1 MTIWLPRAAQQRNS
15 CKSDTWP
22 IGVGSQSRSVRIND
36 QGSSC
41 STVLSGYHFSVR
53 CPFRAVINHH
63 LPGTDQGAAG
73 AEQQRGDGAPRAGDS
88 VDAEQ
93 LQHYQA
99 ADLQDVFESSPEV
112 SVGGGPGVAQKLY
125 LRGLEDTLLNVTI
138 DGANQPGQTFHHTGR
153 IGIEPELSSVPRS
166 SRGPATQRLGR
177 VRWEARF
184 VSSAKTLTI
193 CCAPASA
200 SGRWSRAAI
209 SAMPRASR
217 AATACTDGSMMSG
230 QPWPW

>member
-1 MTIWLPRAAQQRNS
+1 MQHCAFRLSLLGSLSFSALLFTITCQAQ
-15 CKSDTWP
+15 
-22 IGVGSQSRSVRIND
+22 INEPLEL
-36 QGSSC
+36 SS
-41 STVLSGYHFSVR
+41 SEVTARH
-53 CPFRAVINHH
+53 
-63 LPGTDQGAAG
+63 
-73 AEQQRGDGAPRAGDS
+73 EQGDS

-138 DGANQPGQTFHHTGR
+138 DGARPFTIPAVSVSSRSF
-153 IGIEPELSSVPRS
+153 SSVPRS